1 MFRHLLLPLTGTEF
15 DQPAIAH
22 ARVLA
27 LASGATV
34 ELVRVLEAPA
44 GGTQAIDAVEWH
56 ANRLA
61 AQTYLDGVAAQLTA
75 AGLTVT
81 HSLPEGRLAEN
92 VIHRVHQ
99 GADLMVLPAG
109 ALGPSGPGM
118 AGGDLLWRSYV
129 STLLVRGAPP
139 AGAGLLP
146 PGGLPAGGDLPV
158 EDGHPAGEGT
168 PATGARPETSG
179 GADGPYAKVLV
190 PLDGS
195 QRAECVLPVARFF
208 AERFAAHVVLAHVVE
223 EPTVPRPLPL
233 AAEETRLAARL
244 VELNTAAAEKYLGEL
259 VEGLGGGAEARL
271 ATGRRAAP
279 ALHELARE
287 CVPDLVLMSAH
298 GYGGDHTWPF
308 GEVTTNLIGYGQ
320 TPLLVIHDLP
330 WQERAMHQ
338 ADVTEEAWGW

>member
-129 STLLVRGAPP
+129 STLLVRGAPS
-139 AGAGLLP
+139 AGA
-146 PGGLPAGGDLPV
+146 
-158 EDGHPAGEGT
+158 
-168 PATGARPETSG
+168 

>member
-139 AGAGLLP
+139 VGA
-146 PGGLPAGGDLPV
+146 
-158 EDGHPAGEGT
+158 
-168 PATGARPETSG
+168 

-271 ATGRRAAP
+271 ATARRAAP